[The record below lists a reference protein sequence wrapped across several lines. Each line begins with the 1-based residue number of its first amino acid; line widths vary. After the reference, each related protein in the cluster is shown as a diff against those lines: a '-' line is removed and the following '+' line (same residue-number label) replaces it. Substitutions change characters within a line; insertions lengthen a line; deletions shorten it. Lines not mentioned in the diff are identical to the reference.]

1 LRFGLF
7 FISAALALQCLEA
20 CWHQLVG
27 FRLMKT
33 AFSVFGRKPLWR
45 ILFFILIPPLL
56 ASFYGRCGTAQS
68 LSASAPD
75 ASYSVSER
83 ARSSFDFVNRI
94 GVITHLNDFDR
105 TYDDFGLVE
114 RELRS
119 VGSRHLRA

>member
-33 AFSVFGRKPLWR
+33 AFSVFGRKPLLR

-56 ASFYGRCGTAQS
+56 ASF
-68 LSASAPD
+68 
-75 ASYSVSER
+75 SER
-83 ARSSFDFVNRI
+83 AWSSFDFVNRI

-119 VGSRHLRA
+119 VGSRHLRASRNSNRPPSNRGLTERMT